1 MLDAEKPS
9 HFAYRDYRQW
19 QGEERWELVDGE
31 AFLMS
36 PAPSFR
42 HQVLVS
48 ELTAQLVTYLR
59 GKTCRAVASPLDV
72 LFPEA
77 DEDDE
82 GVTTVVQP
90 DLVVICDPAK
100 VRRYGIRGAPDLVIE
115 VLSPATAT
123 RDEMVKRDLYERHGV
138 REYWIV
144 DPLAQTLKAY
154 RLQQGRYPAKATLYG
169 DGEVESVVLPDFRL
183 DWKQLFAL

>member
-1 MLDAEKPS
+1 MLDAEKPKTFTY
-9 HFAYRDYRQW
+9 HDYRQW

-31 AFLMS
+31 AVLMS

-48 ELTAQLVTYLR
+48 ELTAQLVTHLR
-59 GKTCRAVASPLDV
+59 GKPCRAVASPLDV
-72 LFPEA
+72 LLPES

-82 GVTTVVQP
+82 AVTTVVQP

-100 VRRYGIRGAPDLVIE
+100 IRRYGIRGAPDLVIE

-123 RDEMVKRDLYERHGV
+123 RDEMAKRHLYERHGV

-154 RLQQGRYPAKATLYG
+154 RLHQGRYPAKATLYG

-183 DWKQLFAL
+183 DWQQLFSA